1 MKLHLFY
8 FNISKITGQRSC
20 RFRLKVRGERLK
32 ARSFY
37 RFALNYF
44 YIVARGRGVQ
54 LIVNIF
60 CHGVFSANYRRALN
74 WWREHAGY
82 SRVRGVLFS
91 LWDYPN
97 SIRDNEQRKATDPNK
112 QSSKIALL
120 RVSAIVLSLDYLID
134 N

>member
-1 MKLHLFY
+1 MAAELL
-8 FNISKITGQRSC
+8 
-20 RFRLKVRGERLK
+20 FRLKVRGERLK
-32 ARSFY
+32 AGSFY
-37 RFALNYF
+37 CFALNYF

-60 CHGVFSANYRRALN
+60 CRGGSANYRRALDRR
-74 WWREHAGY
+74 RERAGY

-97 SIRDNEQRKATDPNK
+97 SIRDNEQRKNTDPNK
-112 QSSKIALL
+112 QSSKIAFL
-120 RVSAIVLSLDYLID
+120 RVSAMVLSLDNLID